1 MNTAERRQALHALL
15 LEEDRPISAS
25 SLAGHFSVSRQV
37 IVNDIAL
44 LRAGGLSI
52 IATSRGYLIQQED
65 SGIIHHIVCRHDNL
79 SDMAEELNT
88 IVDCG
93 CSVLNVIVDHPIYGQ
108 LTGELCISSRFDVE
122 LFIERVKSADALPLS
137 CLTKGVHTH
146 TLSCPNEASFAR
158 VEQLLQEKGILFS
171 LNC

>member
-1 MNTAERRQALHALL
+1 VNAAERRQALHALL
-15 LEEDRPISAS
+15 LAEDSPISAS
-25 SLAGHFSVSRQV
+25 TLAGHFSVSRQV

-52 IATSRGYLIQQED
+52 IATPRGYLIQQEE
-65 SGIIHHIVCRHDNL
+65 SGIIHHIVCRHENPA
-79 SDMAEELNT
+79 DMADELNL

-137 CLTKGVHTH
+137 YLTEGVHTH
-146 TLSCPNEASFAR
+146 TLSCPSEASFAR
-158 VEQLLQEKGILFS
+158 VEQLLREKGILFS
-171 LNC
+171 I

>member
-1 MNTAERRQALHALL
+1 MNAAERRQALYALL
-15 LEEDRPISAS
+15 LAENSPISAS
-25 SLAGHFSVSRQV
+25 TLASHFSVSRQV
-37 IVNDIAL
+37 IVNDIAI

-52 IATSRGYLIQQED
+52 IATPRGYLIQQED
-65 SGIIHHIVCRHDNL
+65 SGIIHHIVCRHENP

-122 LFIERVKSADALPLS
+122 LFIARVKSADALPLS
-137 CLTKGVHTH
+137 HLTEGVHTH
-146 TLSCPNEASFAR
+146 TLSCPSEASFAR
-158 VEQLLQEKGILFS
+158 VEQLLREKGFLFS
-171 LNC
+171 V